1 MAETVVSRDDIS
13 DIRRGVRQIEEG
25 QAQLSSQLQQVSNSM
40 NSVSQNLKDLADK
53 FEAMMNDQKRAAAL
67 QQATTELVRVRQEID
82 GKFSNY
88 KIVRETMLGVLQA
101 TDLALVKKTT
111 ISRVSEEL
119 MLSTPKYWL
128 APCLVAVSAWI
139 GNDRDLAERAIAE
152 AVKRDEERTALTMA
166 LICRRN
172 NRVDTCYEWL
182 SIYFANQDSAN
193 FSEGTFTYIDAYV
206 NGVFGPDDKHMCD
219 DYINRWIGEI
229 KGRSSLF
236 EEEQENVWKDYCNRF
251 SVDIGEQYPALKACV
266 PEYNYINDY
275 VSRINSVDN
284 IENKFNKISNAYVD
298 QELLKKTIDSNL
310 INLISRYD
318 SEEEPLRKEEAY
330 YQAVKYYEGDTM
342 KAKHSILEAEQM
354 RKERTLN
361 LVEQMSNVI
370 GSEEDTAPSKKKTA
384 LSFLRKYIKKGY
396 KTYITEKR
404 DSFPESITINVNG
417 WIGKTVDGN
426 NYEQLCQEYNSYL
439 NENYQKELAA
449 ITTNSPRN
457 WMIGAG
463 IAGIF
468 GLIMCIVALPL
479 GIISLIGAGICGLE
493 IVNSK
498 KKIATKTTQLSEH
511 YNNLSMQGKET
522 IRTCIEQWN
531 QVRNITY
538 RFNNSPEKDIIA

>member
-193 FSEGTFTYIDAYV
+193 FSEGTFTYIDV
-206 NGVFGPDDKHMCD
+206 
-219 DYINRWIGEI
+219 
-229 KGRSSLF
+229 
-236 EEEQENVWKDYCNRF
+236 
-251 SVDIGEQYPALKACV
+251 
-266 PEYNYINDY
+266 
-275 VSRINSVDN
+275 
-284 IENKFNKISNAYVD
+284 
-298 QELLKKTIDSNL
+298 
-310 INLISRYD
+310 
-318 SEEEPLRKEEAY
+318 
-330 YQAVKYYEGDTM
+330 
-342 KAKHSILEAEQM
+342 
-354 RKERTLN
+354 
-361 LVEQMSNVI
+361 
-370 GSEEDTAPSKKKTA
+370 
-384 LSFLRKYIKKGY
+384 
-396 KTYITEKR
+396 
-404 DSFPESITINVNG
+404 
-417 WIGKTVDGN
+417 
-426 NYEQLCQEYNSYL
+426 
-439 NENYQKELAA
+439 
-449 ITTNSPRN
+449 
-457 WMIGAG
+457 
-463 IAGIF
+463 
-468 GLIMCIVALPL
+468 
-479 GIISLIGAGICGLE
+479 
-493 IVNSK
+493 
-498 KKIATKTTQLSEH
+498 
-511 YNNLSMQGKET
+511 
-522 IRTCIEQWN
+522 
-531 QVRNITY
+531 
-538 RFNNSPEKDIIA
+538 